1 MLFLYA
7 GSQGPAPNR
16 AGERGMVWYFV
27 AVVMLAVWVLQDA
40 HKRENHVV
48 AWPVAVLVLG
58 PFVLAD
64 YFAERNLFEGENT

>member
-1 MLFLYA
+1 
-7 GSQGPAPNR
+7 
-16 AGERGMVWYFV
+16 MVWYFV